1 MSLKKIILENEIIL
15 LNNMGEQYKN
25 RINNFISKIKALDYD
40 GDIARFLS
48 SQYFLDQKR
57 EQYIAIHNSGL
68 KTAVDILNDYD
79 KSKLDYINIDKI
91 EENDL
96 LTAMNISALANNF
109 NVQKG
114 MYYNETNDFL
124 IIKSQ
129 IKDGTYDNNWIVRNS
144 QMKYYLE
151 TEKFADVY
159 YNLQFSHL
167 PNKICRDIIIGYNNH
182 TKLFLFYRYNNGD
195 RYFFAGQY
203 KPIKFTDD
211 NRAIIITKI
220 DNKHA

>member
-1 MSLKKIILENEIIL
+1 MDLKKSILENENIL
-15 LNNMGEQYKN
+15 LNNMDEQYKN
-25 RINNFISKIKALDYD
+25 HINNFISKIKALDYD

-48 SQYFLDQKR
+48 SQYFLDQKK
-57 EQYIAIHNSGL
+57 EQYTAIHNAGL
-68 KTAVDILNDYD
+68 KTALDILDSYD
-79 KSKLDYINIDKI
+79 KSKLESISIDKI
-91 EENDL
+91 KENDL

-109 NVQKG
+109 NIQKG
-114 MYYNETNDFL
+114 MYYNEKNDFI

-129 IKDGTYDNNWIVRNS
+129 IKDGPYDNHWIIRNS

-151 TEKFADVY
+151 TEKFTDVY

-167 PNKICRDIIIGYNNH
+167 PNRICRDIIIGYNNH

-203 KPIKFTDD
+203 KPIKFVED

-220 DNKHA
+220 NNNSI

>member
-1 MSLKKIILENEIIL
+1 MDLKKSILENENIL
-15 LNNMGEQYKN
+15 LNNMEANTFWIKKKEQYT
-25 RINNFISKIKALDYD
+25 
-40 GDIARFLS
+40 
-48 SQYFLDQKR
+48 
-57 EQYIAIHNSGL
+57 AIHNAGL
-68 KTAVDILNDYD
+68 KTALDILDSYD
-79 KSKLDYINIDKI
+79 KSKLESISIDKI
-91 EENDL
+91 KENDL

-109 NVQKG
+109 NIQKG
-114 MYYNETNDFL
+114 MYYNEKNDFI

-129 IKDGTYDNNWIVRNS
+129 IKDGPYDNHWIIRNS

-151 TEKFADVY
+151 TEKFTDVY

-167 PNKICRDIIIGYNNH
+167 PNRICRDIIIGYNNH

-203 KPIKFTDD
+203 KPIKFVED

-220 DNKHA
+220 NNNSI